1 MAPTEDSMPRYFLL
15 SSKDTLNRLYI
26 STIETEIIN
35 TEKNTTKN
43 SAIIL
48 KLPLLLLAE
57 KISSISFVTGC
68 FSSML

>member
-15 SSKDTLNRLYI
+15 SSKDVLNRLYI

-68 FSSML
+68 FPSML